1 MLTPPSSPAVLRA
14 RWTVRPPGLRLSG
27 AVEPRTHQVLER
39 YLGELARR
47 FPGRGVH
54 LDLTAVTALDLAGA
68 ALVVATRDRLR
79 HLGGDL
85 RLHTADGLV
94 PSAHGRPGRSGAGR
108 GAPPVP
114 RGLRAG

>member
-1 MLTPPSSPAVLRA
+1 M
-14 RWTVRPPGLRLSG
+14 RPPGLRLSG
-27 AVEPRTHQVLER
+27 AIEPRTHQVLER

-85 RLHTADGLV
+85 QLHAAPGLL
-94 PSAHGRPGRSGAGR
+94 PSAHGRPGRPGRPVAGR